1 MAFSASAD
9 SSRAQLRYV
18 VEAQPGVTPDA
29 PTMKNLRFTGESL
42 SAART
47 TASSAEIRADRNI
60 ADLITTGESATGDI
74 NVEYS
79 FGTYDDFLESA
90 LQGVWTDNVLKN
102 GVTRKSFTIEKE
114 FSDVGKFEYFRGCEV
129 TQMAINMSASQFV
142 TGSFGI
148 MARKSESGS
157 ASIATVKA
165 PATTTPVFN
174 TTYHMTG
181 LTINGGVY
189 SDGIQSLAFSLN
201 NNAREQRQ
209 IGSKDL
215 AGVGMGSAL
224 LTGTL
229 NCYFGNATVIT
240 DAYDTDTPVEIQ
252 FILAAAGSLY
262 TVTLPAVKFSGKK
275 HVAGGINT
283 DVQLEMTFQS
293 VIDDVEK
300 CEIKIERL
308 G

>member
-18 VEAQPGVTPDA
+18 VEQEPGVTPA
-29 PTMKNLRFTGESL
+29 TPTMKNLRFTGESL
-42 SAART
+42 SASRT

-60 ADLITTGESATGDI
+60 ADLITTGESASGDI

-90 LQGVWTDNVLKN
+90 LQGVWTNNVLKN
-102 GVTRKSFTIEKE
+102 GTTRKSFTIEKE

-129 TQMAINMSASQFV
+129 TQMAISMAASQFV
-142 TGSFGI
+142 TGSFSI
-148 MARKSESGS
+148 MARQS
-157 ASIATVKA
+157 ASGTATLATTKT

-181 LTINGGVY
+181 LAINGAEY
-189 SDGIQSLAFSLN
+189 ADGIQSLAFSLN

-229 NCYFGNATVIT
+229 NCYFGNATTIT
-240 DAYDTDTPVEIQ
+240 DAYDNDTPVKIE
-252 FILAAAGSLY
+252 FILQAAGSLY
-262 TVTLPAVKFSGKK
+262 TVTLPAVKFSGKR

-283 DVQLEMTFQS
+283 DVQLEMSFQS
-293 VIDDVEK
+293 VFDEAEG
-300 CEIKIERL
+300 CEIKIVRL